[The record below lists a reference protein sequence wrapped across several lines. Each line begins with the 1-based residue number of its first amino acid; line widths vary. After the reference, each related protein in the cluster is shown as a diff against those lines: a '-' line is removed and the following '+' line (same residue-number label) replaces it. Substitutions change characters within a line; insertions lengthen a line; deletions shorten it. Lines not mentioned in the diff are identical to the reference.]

1 MMPFKTIPPAIPLS
15 EQTSTVR
22 LLLSIIE
29 QQQRF
34 IGQLQSQVEQ
44 LQLLN
49 EQQQE
54 TILQQQERIGV
65 LEAEVARIKKLPK
78 KPNIRPSTLPKDD
91 DDDDGNDN
99 NNELD
104 DPGKRGDD
112 AAGKPGKS
120 RKRKKNLIIHHTE
133 VIKPDNLPE
142 GSRLLGYEDYTV
154 QDLLIQPYNTRYR
167 LARYLTPDG
176 ERLTGVLPEALQGKH
191 FDATLESYI
200 LYQHH
205 HQRVTQPLILQQ
217 LTEWG
222 IDISSGKIS
231 NILTEDKEPFHTE
244 KDELLPAGIKNSSYL
259 NVDDTGSRHDGKNG
273 YCTHIGNETFAWF
286 SSTLSKSRI
295 NFLEL
300 LRGPILD
307 YTISP
312 AAIKYMRSQKLPQA
326 SLEAI
331 MQSEAR
337 LFEDEAAWKRHL
349 KGLKITN
356 KRHIRIATEGA
367 LLGTLIAYGYPPDLV
382 IISDDAGQF
391 KVLLHAL
398 CWVHADRVF
407 KRIVPLN
414 DRHAKE
420 LEWVHTQIWEIY
432 ADLKRYKRKQDP
444 ELKSAIE
451 AHFDE
456 LCRTRTSFATLNQA
470 LKRLAK
476 NKKELLL
483 VLKRPDIPLHNNL
496 SERDIRA
503 YVIKRKISGS
513 TRSEN
518 GRRCRDTF
526 TSLIKTCQ
534 KQKINFWIYLGDR
547 LKQEHMI
554 PYLPDL
560 LSGQVCLVPVA

>member
-1 MMPFKTIPPAIPLS
+1 MPFKTIPPAIPLS

-29 QQQRF
+29 QQQLF
-34 IGQLQSQVEQ
+34 IGKLQSQVEQ

-54 TILQQQERIGV
+54 TILQQQKRIGV

-91 DDDDGNDN
+91 DD
-99 NNELD
+99 NESD
-104 DPGKRGDD
+104 DPEKGGDD
-112 AAGKPGKS
+112 ATGKPKKP
-120 RKRKKNLIIHHTE
+120 RKRKKKLTIHNTE

-154 QDLLIQPYNTRYR
+154 QNLLIQPYNTRYR

-176 ERLTGVLPEALQGKH
+176 KRLSGILPDALQGKH
-191 FDATLESYI
+191 FGATLESYI

-222 IDISSGKIS
+222 INISSGKIS
-231 NILTEDKEPFHTE
+231 DILTQEKEPFHTE
-244 KDELLPAGIKNSSYL
+244 KDELLTAGINNSSYL
-259 NVDDTGSRHDGKNG
+259 HVDDTGSRHDGKNG
-273 YCTHIGNETFAWF
+273 YCTHIGNDAFAWF
-286 SSTLSKSRI
+286 SSTRSKSRI

-300 LRGPILD
+300 LRGPVLD
-307 YTISP
+307 YTINT
-312 AAIKYMRSQKLPQA
+312 AAIKYMRTQKLPQA

-337 LFEDEAAWKRHL
+337 LFDDEAAWKEHL
-349 KGLKITN
+349 KGLKIIN
-356 KRHIRIATEGA
+356 KRHLRIATEGA
-367 LLGTLIAYGYPPDLV
+367 LLGTLNACGYPPDLV

-391 KVLLHAL
+391 NVLAHAL
-398 CWVHADRVF
+398 CWIHADRVF
-407 KRIVPLN
+407 QRIVPLN

-420 LEWVHTQIWEIY
+420 LAWVRAQIWEIY

-444 ELKSAIE
+444 ALKRAIK

-534 KQKINFWIYLGDR
+534 KQKINFWDYLGDR
-547 LKQEHMI
+547 LKQENLV

-560 LSGQVCLVPVA
+560 LSGQACLAPGA

>member
-1 MMPFKTIPPAIPLS
+1 MIPFKTIPPSVPLS
-15 EQTSTVR
+15 EQTPTVR
-22 LLLSIIE
+22 SLLSIIE
-29 QQQRF
+29 QQQTI

-44 LQLLN
+44 LQRIN

-54 TILQQQERIGV
+54 SILQQQKRIGV
-65 LEAEVARIKKLPK
+65 LETEVARIKKLPQ

-91 DDDDGNDN
+91 DDDDEPDGSGQGGNN
-99 NNELD
+99 
-104 DPGKRGDD
+104 
-112 AAGKPGKS
+112 ATGKPGKS
-120 RKRKKNLIIHHTE
+120 RKRKKKLTIHNTKI
-133 VIKPDNLPE
+133 IKPDNLPE

-154 QDLLIQPYNTRYR
+154 QDLLIEPHNTRYR

-176 ERLTGVLPEALQGKH
+176 ERLIGVLPEVLQGKH
-191 FDATLESYI
+191 FGATLESYI

-222 IDISSGKIS
+222 VAISSGKIS
-231 NILTEDKEPFHTE
+231 DILTEDKEPFHTE
-244 KDELLPAGIKNSSYL
+244 KDELLTAGINSSSYL
-259 NVDDTGSRHDGKNG
+259 HVDDTGSRHDGKNG
-273 YCTHIGNETFAWF
+273 YCTHIGNELFAWF
-286 SSTLSKSRI
+286 SSTRSKSRI
-295 NFLEL
+295 NFLKL
-300 LRGPILD
+300 LRGPVLD
-307 YTISP
+307 YTINT
-312 AAIKYMRSQKLPQA
+312 AAIHYMRAQKLPQEP
-326 SLEAI
+326 LEAM
-331 MQSEAR
+331 MQGKAR
-337 LFEDEAAWKRHL
+337 RFDDEAAWKDHL
-349 KGLKITN
+349 ERLKITN
-356 KRHIRIATEGA
+356 KRHMRIATEGA
-367 LLGTLIAYGYPPDLV
+367 LLGTLNACGYPPDLV

-391 KVLLHAL
+391 NVLAHAL
-398 CWVHADRVF
+398 CWVHAERVF
-407 KRIVPLN
+407 QRIVPLN

-420 LEWVHTQIWEIY
+420 LAWVRTQIWEIY
-432 ADLKRYKRKQDP
+432 ADLKRYKRNQDP
-444 ELKSAIE
+444 DLKREVE

-456 LCRTRTSFATLNQA
+456 LCRTKTSFATLNQA

-483 VLKRPDIPLHNNL
+483 MLKRPDIPLHNNL

-534 KQKINFWIYLGDR
+534 KQKINFWDYLGDR
-547 LKQEHMI
+547 LKQDNLA

-560 LSGQVCLVPVA
+560 LSGQVCLVPGT

>member
-1 MMPFKTIPPAIPLS
+1 MIPFKTIPPSVPLS
-15 EQTSTVR
+15 EQTPTVR
-22 LLLSIIE
+22 SLLSIIE
-29 QQQRF
+29 QQQII

-44 LQLLN
+44 LQRIN

-54 TILQQQERIGV
+54 SILQQQKRIGV
-65 LEAEVARIKKLPK
+65 LETEVARIKKLPQ

-91 DDDDGNDN
+91 DDDDEPDGSGQGGNN
-99 NNELD
+99 
-104 DPGKRGDD
+104 
-112 AAGKPGKS
+112 ATGKPGKS
-120 RKRKKNLIIHHTE
+120 RKRKKKLTIHNTKI
-133 VIKPDNLPE
+133 IKPDNLPE

-154 QDLLIQPYNTRYR
+154 QDLLIEPHNTRYR

-176 ERLTGVLPEALQGKH
+176 ERLIGVLPEALQGKH
-191 FDATLESYI
+191 FGATLESYI

-222 IDISSGKIS
+222 VAISSGKIS
-231 NILTEDKEPFHTE
+231 DILTEDKEPFHTE
-244 KDELLPAGIKNSSYL
+244 KDELLTAGINSSSYL
-259 NVDDTGSRHDGKNG
+259 HVDDTGSRHDGKNG
-273 YCTHIGNETFAWF
+273 YCTHIGNELFAWF
-286 SSTLSKSRI
+286 SSTRSKSRI
-295 NFLEL
+295 NFLKL
-300 LRGPILD
+300 LRGPVLD
-307 YTISP
+307 YTINT
-312 AAIKYMRSQKLPQA
+312 AAIHYMRAQKLPQEP
-326 SLEAI
+326 LEAM
-331 MQSEAR
+331 MQGKAR
-337 LFEDEAAWKRHL
+337 RFDDEAAWKDHL
-349 KGLKITN
+349 ERLKITN
-356 KRHIRIATEGA
+356 KRHMRIATEGA
-367 LLGTLIAYGYPPDLV
+367 LLGTLNACGYPPDLV

-391 KVLLHAL
+391 NVLAHAL
-398 CWVHADRVF
+398 CWVHAERVF
-407 KRIVPLN
+407 QRIVPLN

-420 LEWVHTQIWEIY
+420 LAWVRTQIWEIY
-432 ADLKRYKRKQDP
+432 ADLKRYKRNQDP
-444 ELKSAIE
+444 DLKREVE

-456 LCRTRTSFATLNQA
+456 LCRTKTSFATLNQA

-483 VLKRPDIPLHNNL
+483 MLKRPDIPLHNNL

-534 KQKINFWIYLGDR
+534 KQKINFWDYLGDR
-547 LKQEHMI
+547 LKQDNLA

-560 LSGQVCLVPVA
+560 LSGQVCLVPGT